1 MALGRP
7 AISEGSAR
15 DLRSTIAVLGAIRA
29 RIQAIE
35 NSLGTVSDT
44 AAASSSANSTQLS
57 ALRQQLQALQS
68 KVDQILATIGNTNDD
83 VVYTAAEVISLGQ
96 GVVALSETTAGA
108 ADPSDPTRLFTA
120 IGVAINSASAGHSV
134 TVRRRGVL
142 TIPGASFTVQRAVY
156 ASVTGLTQTPD
167 YDATAL
173 PLGVA
178 LGATQIYVDPGWP
191 ALMLPFASSSGIE
204 ELYESYLPVTYR
216 LLLATL
222 DLGAQIAALPYSSGI
237 PVGAMVPVE
246 IGGVALRVSA
256 SDFGGGGDLTAQI
269 LALPFSSGLPNNGVV
284 PVEAG
289 GVTYRVATT
298 DLTDLGALIAAL
310 PFSSGADDSAMV
322 PIEIAGIGLRVAAN
336 DIGNRSGTFTLASL
350 APAPVAYGHRWF
362 DLSAGIEYTWMSD
375 GNSGQWVE
383 M

>member
-29 RIQAIE
+29 RIQALE
-35 NSLGTVSDT
+35 SSLGTVSDT
-44 AAASSSANSTQLS
+44 ATASSSSNSTQLN
-57 ALRQQLQALQS
+57 ALRAQLNTLQS
-68 KVDQILATIGNTNDD
+68 QVDALAAEIGNDD
-83 VVYTAAEVISLGQ
+83 VVYAALEAINLGQ
-96 GVVALSETTAGA
+96 GVVPLSDVTVGA
-108 ADPSDPTRLFTA
+108 ADPSDPTRIFTV
-120 IGVAINSASAGHSV
+120 IGIALNSAGVGQAV
-134 TVRRRGVL
+134 TVRRRGTFTV
-142 TIPGASFTVQRAVY
+142 PGASFAVNRAVY
-156 ASVTGLTQTPD
+156 ASATGLTQTPD
-167 YDATAL
+167 YEVTAL
-173 PLGVA
+173 PIGVA
-178 LGATQIYVDPGWP
+178 LTATQIYVEPDWP
-191 ALMLPFASSSGIE
+191 ALQTPIFSSSGAE
-204 ELYESYLPVTYR
+204 EVYERYMPVTYR

-237 PVGAMVPVE
+237 PVGALVPVE
-246 IGGVALRVSA
+246 VGGTAFRVSA
-256 SDFGGGGDLTAQI
+256 SDFGGTSDLTAQI

-298 DLTDLGALIAAL
+298 DLTNLGALIAAL

-375 GNSGQWVE
+375 GNSDQWVE